1 MGHMGCRL
9 KEEEARLE
17 MQRRSLGMLQQAWWV
32 CTLEPMERSVKIRKQ
47 IFTAGLCHSQNPL
60 WAVFFSLGGPFQ
72 RCHSFCPEW
81 LHGVE
86 SSERSTFF
94 GPGQEDIS
102 QTSGIDLIDFFRPPR
117 HSLNDEDAQEHREQG
132 PGQV

>member
-32 CTLEPMERSVKIRKQ
+32 CTLELMERSVKIRKQ
-47 IFTAGLCHSQNPL
+47 IFTA
-60 WAVFFSLGGPFQ
+60 VFFHLEALFKGATASAQNGYMELRAQNGQ
-72 RCHSFCPEW
+72 
-81 LHGVE
+81 L
-86 SSERSTFF
+86 FF
-94 GPGQEDIS
+94 GSRQEDIS
-102 QTSGIDLIDFFRPPR
+102 QTSGIDLIGFFRPPR

>member
-1 MGHMGCRL
+1 MNFMKGHMPCMPLGWRL

-32 CTLEPMERSVKIRKQ
+32 RTLEIFGADGKFLERSGKQSSQ
-47 IFTAGLCHSQNPL
+47 IFS
-60 WAVFFSLGGPFQ
+60 GGPFQ

-86 SSERSTFF
+86 TSESSTILVQSRRHQPSARHQ
-94 GPGQEDIS
+94 PDIS
-102 QTSGIDLIDFFRPPR
+102 QTSGTGILMQFF
-117 HSLNDEDAQEHREQG
+117 SNFSAQAFLER
-132 PGQV
+132 

>member
-1 MGHMGCRL
+1 MGHMGHMGCRL

-32 CTLEPMERSVKIRKQ
+32 CTLELMERSVKLESR
-47 IFTAGLCHSQNPL
+47 FSQQ
-60 WAVFFSLGGPFQ
+60 FFSLGGPFQ

-94 GPGQEDIS
+94 GVQGRRTSARHPG
-102 QTSGIDLIDFFRPPR
+102 
-117 HSLNDEDAQEHREQG
+117 
-132 PGQV
+132 